1 MSIIKKRYLVSRA
14 VGTLLRIIAYF
25 LMSAGTISILLSV
38 ALTGYGN
45 FSGLYPAIGIGIGF
59 GLFLAGL
66 FLLLSGEFIRV
77 LIDIEENTRRTS
89 LAAVHMFNPEDWDT
103 FGLDETRD
111 GLDKAKTP
119 IKA

>member
-14 VGTLLRIIAYF
+14 VGALLRIIAYF
-25 LMSAGTISILLSV
+25 FMAAGPITIFVSI
-38 ALTGYGN
+38 AFTGFGN

-89 LAAVHMFNPEDWDT
+89 LAAIYALDPEDWDT
-103 FGLDETRD
+103 FGLDKTKD
-111 GLDKAKTP
+111 GLDKAKTLT
-119 IKA
+119 KA